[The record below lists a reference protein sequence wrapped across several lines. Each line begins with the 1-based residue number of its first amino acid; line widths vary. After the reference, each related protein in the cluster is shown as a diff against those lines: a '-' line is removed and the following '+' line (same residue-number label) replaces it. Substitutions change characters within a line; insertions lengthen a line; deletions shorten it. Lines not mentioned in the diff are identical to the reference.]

1 MMSNVLSGFRLVLV
15 LLLAWIA
22 VVVSLA
28 FPHPVSAQRGKPE
41 GLYYKSWAVVI
52 GIENYLI
59 APKVPGAI
67 EDAKSVA
74 AALRNVGFEDII
86 EVYDKDAA
94 SRQLH
99 QLLADFLPRKVGR
112 MDRVALFFIGHAG
125 TTRDAQGKEVGYFVP
140 WDAQPNNVSKALTF
154 DEIKE
159 FTRRSAA
166 KHMLLISGTGLR
178 GWEVT
183 AAQQLSLEG
192 REAPEEE
199 TEKRAVQVLTAG
211 DKGETVLRQD
221 GKSFFVQA
229 LVTGLSGAADQN
241 KNGWLM
247 ATELGVYVK
256 DQVET
261 ATGGKQHPQFAQLDG
276 AGDTILIE
284 GRKAAF
290 TAGPEPK
297 TPAERM
303 QAAKAQ
309 YDQAFALLQQ
319 RKSAE
324 EALDRLNRAIQ
335 YDPTFGDAYVLKSY
349 VRLEVLPQL
358 DEALAAAKLSVEH
371 APQNPD
377 SHYTLGLVLEKRG
390 QFAEAERA
398 YRQALSVNP
407 NYADVYYSLGTLY
420 ADQLKD
426 DKKSVEAFRRYL
438 ELGGVSERAK
448 SAVEQ
453 AGGQPAPGK

>member
-1 MMSNVLSGFRLVLV
+1 
-15 LLLAWIA
+15 
-22 VVVSLA
+22 
-28 FPHPVSAQRGKPE
+28 
-41 GLYYKSWAVVI
+41 
-52 GIENYLI
+52 
-59 APKVPGAI
+59 
-67 EDAKSVA
+67 
-74 AALRNVGFEDII
+74 
-86 EVYDKDAA
+86 
-94 SRQLH
+94 
-99 QLLADFLPRKVGR
+99 
-112 MDRVALFFIGHAG
+112 
-125 TTRDAQGKEVGYFVP
+125 
-140 WDAQPNNVSKALTF
+140 
-154 DEIKE
+154 
-159 FTRRSAA
+159 
-166 KHMLLISGTGLR
+166 
-178 GWEVT
+178 
-183 AAQQLSLEG
+183 
-192 REAPEEE
+192 
-199 TEKRAVQVLTAG
+199 
-211 DKGETVLRQD
+211 
-221 GKSFFVQA
+221 
-229 LVTGLSGAADQN
+229 
-241 KNGWLM
+241 M